1 MCVVALAIGAR
12 PEWPLLLIG
21 NRDEFYARPS
31 APLARWENAPHIIGG
46 RDLRSG
52 GSWLGVSERGRLAV
66 VTNIRSDIPPDPNKA
81 SRGALVADY
90 LRGAGD
96 YANLQNSQL
105 TEFNGFHLMTIGSD
119 GRAHHASNRPGPMLR
134 DMTPGIHGFA
144 NERHD
149 AACHRRERLAQ
160 QLRDWV
166 DSGARDPFA
175 LFATL
180 VQGQQAGEAGHPNF
194 LNADEY
200 GTRCSTIVAID
211 SAGEGRICERR
222 FGPAGTDQGESDI
235 AFRWG

>member
-1 MCVVALAIGAR
+1 MCVVALAIGAH

-21 NRDEFYARPS
+21 NRDEFHARPS
-31 APLARWENAPHIIGG
+31 APLARWEDAPHIIGG

-66 VTNIRSDIPPDPNKA
+66 VTNIRSDILPDPNKA

-96 YANLQNSQL
+96 YDNLRESQL
-105 TEFNGFHLMTIGSD
+105 DEFNGFHLMTIGSD
-119 GRAHHASNRPGPMLR
+119 GCARHASNRPGPMLR
-134 DMTPGIHGFA
+134 EMAPGIHGFA
-144 NERHD
+144 NEQHD

-166 DSGARDPFA
+166 DSSARDPFA
-175 LFATL
+175 LFAL
-180 VQGQQAGEAGHPNF
+180 LRQGQQAGEAGHPNF
-194 LNADEY
+194 LNGDEY
-200 GTRCSTIVAID
+200 GTRCSTIVGINSD
-211 SAGEGRICERR
+211 GEGRIYERR
-222 FGPAGTDQGESDI
+222 FGPAGTGQGESDI